1 MVFIELTMLKSFQC
15 LVMYILYAEYIC
27 RGGHFRYIRYCGTD
41 QKYDFDTAG
50 AQTALK
56 TVPEVGTAGSY

>member
-1 MVFIELTMLKSFQC
+1 
-15 LVMYILYAEYIC
+15 MYILYAEYIC